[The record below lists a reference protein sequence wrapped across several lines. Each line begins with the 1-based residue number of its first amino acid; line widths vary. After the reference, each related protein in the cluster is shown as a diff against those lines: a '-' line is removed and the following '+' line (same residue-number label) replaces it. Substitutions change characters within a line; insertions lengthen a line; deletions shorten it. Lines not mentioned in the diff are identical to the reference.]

1 MTTTT
6 TNPLP
11 SPFHSPPQPPSPPPP
26 NHHQKTKLPYSHTN
40 PLGIGHALV
49 SHLLLRPHTTVI
61 GTSRTPFPTPFPP
74 SSPTSSFLPLLLD
87 DANPQI
93 ASDTLAARLASE
105 HNITKLDVVVANA
118 GASSGFRDVLDL
130 EDVEGELT
138 YDFVANAVGPVRLF
152 RGVWGLLKEG
162 GGGRFVLV
170 SSVMGSIGGL
180 GEEMLPG
187 LAWYV
192 CTPSPF
198 LSCFPEDAGG
208 HARDLNGGGKAGFLL
223 RGEQFC

>member
-6 TNPLP
+6 TNTPPPLP
-11 SPFHSPPQPPSPPPP
+11 PPPSPR
-26 NHHQKTKLPYSHTN
+26 HHISILTSHR
-40 PLGIGHALV
+40 LGIGHALV
-49 SHLLLRPHTTVI
+49 THLLLRPNTTVI
-61 GTSRTPFPTPFPP
+61 GTSRAPFPTPFPP
-74 SSPTSSFLPLLLD
+74 TSQTSSFLPLLLD
-87 DANPQI
+87 DANPKI
-93 ASDTLAARLASE
+93 ASDTLAARLAAE

-130 EDVEGELT
+130 QDVEGELT

-162 GGGRFVLV
+162 GGEGGRKFVLV

-180 GEEMLPG
+180 GVEGLPG

-192 CTPSPF
+192 CTPSLFFFF
-198 LSCFPEDAGG
+198 LFGG
-208 HARDLNGGGKAGFLL
+208 RESDGWLTFV
-223 RGEQFC
+223 F